1 MHEIRKF
8 RDGWLWLWRLM
19 ENLVVGVQKGVV
31 VRRFGRSGEDSR
43 RSRGGAAV
51 EFSQEES
58 GASAV
63 QGQGYAQGGGEVP
76 KEVRDTPET
85 AEAPRE

>member
-1 MHEIRKF
+1 M
-8 RDGWLWLWRLM
+8 
-19 ENLVVGVQKGVV
+19 
-31 VRRFGRSGEDSR
+31 SGGLDAQGKILEDP
-43 RSRGGAAV
+43 GGAAV